1 MHTIKEEINHIKY
14 FSFSVYS
21 SGRRRFMDGIHKVC
35 RGSESRPVAGQE
47 IDDAVLFPGPFSLHT
62 EFLLGH
68 VIRES
73 INILEF

>member
-1 MHTIKEEINHIKY
+1 M
-14 FSFSVYS
+14 
-21 SGRRRFMDGIHKVC
+21 FMDGIQKVW